1 MSNLLKAVQASTVR
15 NAEVFVI
22 DYGYKD
28 MYRVYV
34 KSFANSCFRLNEN
47 DDFIITSQEYF
58 TIGEKVTKVEY
69 LQLINGAVSHYTN
82 NNGDQLSADKYA
94 QLRTEVNSK
103 SEYDEEQE
111 ITVFDTKEVKELNAY
126 LNTFKPEYFPAVEKW
141 TEFEFKEIKKILV
154 EKRYEDYIISDIQ
167 LGMTE
172 IKPICTYVRDRKKMA
187 EKILKE
193 KGYENKNLA
202 YDAPIQKVYK
212 DIGDAIFIHKGPT
225 IKPDCRIENKNA
237 YLPNKVTATYQECV
251 DAFEKDYE
259 EILSAINLHSAKCSN
274 EKMEPD
280 SLANVIQAF
289 DKIQNELQELDKH
302 IKSNT
307 AIYITRDIYSFIS
320 KFKTE
325 LVNGK

>member
-1 MSNLLKAVQASTVR
+1 MSNLPKAVLANTVR
-15 NAEVFVI
+15 DAEVIII

-34 KSFANSCFRLNEN
+34 KHFYKPYFRLNEN
-47 DDFIITSQEYF
+47 DDFIVTTQDYF

-69 LQLINGAVSHYTN
+69 LQLINGAVSHYIN
-82 NNGDQLSADKYA
+82 NNGDQLSPDGYSK
-94 QLRTEVNSK
+94 LRAEVISK
-103 SEYDEEQE
+103 SEYDEDQE
-111 ITVFDTKEVKELNAY
+111 ITVFDTKEAKELNTY
-126 LNTFKPEYFPAVEKW
+126 LQTFKPEYFPPVEKW
-141 TEFEFKEIKKILV
+141 TEFKFKEVRKILV

-167 LGMTE
+167 IGMTE
-172 IKPICTYVRDRKKMA
+172 VNPICTYVRDRKKMA

-225 IKPDCRIENKNA
+225 IKPDCRIENKHA
-237 YLPNKVTATYQECV
+237 YLPNRITATYQECI

-259 EILSAINLHSAKCSN
+259 EIISAINLHSAKCST
-274 EKMEPD
+274 EKMESD
-280 SLANVIQAF
+280 SLANVIKAF
-289 DKIQNELQELDKH
+289 DKIQNELQELNKH

-307 AIYITRDIYSFIS
+307 ALYITRDIHSFIS